1 MLFRSDGLNKV
12 YGRAFVDSLP
22 MDELVGVIIHEAS
35 HILFSHAYLWLH
47 LWKQDAQRAN
57 RAADYVINL
66 MIDELA
72 QRINVGKAIISL
84 PDCALLDK
92 KYQGMDTQE
101 VFNALAKDDNTPP
114 EDGQQSFDEHD
125 FKELTPEEVEQV
137 TTEIEEAIRE
147 GKLHAGRMG
156 GSKNATIDKLLEP
169 EVRWEDV
176 MRQFAY
182 EYARGEGRNDWA
194 RPNRRH
200 LQFDAIMP
208 SRRTDRIRAMVVVND
223 TSGSVDKELLSTFLE
238 IGRAHV

>member
-1 MLFRSDGLNKV
+1 MQAEHKIERAHVIIMSHPELSLFSRLIMMGTTRVDDSVPTAYTDGLNKV

-156 GSKNATIDKLLEP
+156 GSKNATI
-169 EVRWEDV
+169 
-176 MRQFAY
+176 
-182 EYARGEGRNDWA
+182 
-194 RPNRRH
+194 
-200 LQFDAIMP
+200 
-208 SRRTDRIRAMVVVND
+208 
-223 TSGSVDKELLSTFLE
+223 E